1 MGRRAREAVTAATDG
16 AAAIVARTCTLYGRF
31 CSCMNCRM
39 MSGPPAHHA
48 ATSAPNALRDEVD
61 CRGDVGAHAHLRP
74 TWRRLEQLSRG
85 GLNCRGRLCPLHSV
99 AAVRWVRSLQ
109 GRQYGRHRSPR
120 VRCGRIARAT
130 VAQSF
135 RHPYDATPAT
145 YVPAVGASVIVEHTR
160 GTSTSRRLAAVGR
173 LRLNCRHVRN
183 VGVARGNKRSESG
196 EMMRGMDGSLDYWR
210 RRAVFLATIV
220 KTLRSTIS
228 PQWCGWGL
236 VMSLYIWPLGY
247 GEGQSLQLLHTNAK
261 RVSKDLKKGFVVGAA
276 QVGARWCGCDDDDS
290 A

>member
-1 MGRRAREAVTAATDG
+1 MAPSG
-16 AAAIVARTCTLYGRF
+16 AAVQRGFELSRPAVPFTLG
-31 CSCMNCRM
+31 
-39 MSGPPAHHA
+39 GGGA
-48 ATSAPNALRDEVD
+48 
-61 CRGDVGAHAHLRP
+61 VGAFTTR
-74 TWRRLEQLSRG
+74 T
-85 GLNCRGRLCPLHSV
+85 
-99 AAVRWVRSLQ
+99 AVRS
-109 GRQYGRHRSPR
+109 SPFASR
-120 VRCGRIARAT
+120 PLWSRIARAT

-261 RVSKDLKKGFVVGAA
+261 RVRKT
-276 QVGARWCGCDDDDS
+276 
-290 A
+290 

>member
-1 MGRRAREAVTAATDG
+1 MAPSG
-16 AAAIVARTCTLYGRF
+16 AAVQRGFELSRPAVPFTLGGGGAVGAFTTRTAVRSSPF
-31 CSCMNCRM
+31 
-39 MSGPPAHHA
+39 
-48 ATSAPNALRDEVD
+48 ALRPLWSNRSGD
-61 CRGDVGAHAHLRP
+61 CRTIVSSSP
-74 TWRRLEQLSRG
+74 
-85 GLNCRGRLCPLHSV
+85 
-99 AAVRWVRSLQ
+99 VR
-109 GRQYGRHRSPR
+109 H
-120 VRCGRIARAT
+120 
-130 VAQSF
+130 
-135 RHPYDATPAT
+135 PAT

-261 RVSKDLKKGFVVGAA
+261 RISKDLKKGFVVGAA